1 MLPAATAPATRIA
14 VVEDTA
20 ELREDVCFH
29 LRHAGYTVDS
39 AADGQALTALLPR
52 FAPDIV
58 VLDVG
63 LPGEDGLQIA
73 GRLRAQQPEIGIV
86 MLTGRAALHE
96 RLAGRRQ
103 GADHYLAKP
112 VQIDELVLVVRS
124 LARRIAPRAAAGWV
138 VSPHSLQVRPPDGEP
153 VAITRSEAAL
163 LAALARA
170 PQRQCS
176 RRELAQALGEAW
188 ETYDERRL
196 EALVSRLRRKLA
208 EGCGHEAPLRTL
220 RGSGYG
226 FVQALQL
233 G

>member
-1 MLPAATAPATRIA
+1 L
-14 VVEDTA
+14 
-20 ELREDVCFH
+20 
-29 LRHAGYTVDS
+29 Y
-39 AADGQALTALLPR
+39 
-52 FAPDIV
+52 
-58 VLDVG
+58 
-63 LPGEDGLQIA
+63 
-73 GRLRAQQPEIGIV
+73 
-86 MLTGRAALHE
+86 E

-124 LARRIAPRAAAGWV
+124 LARRITARAPAAWT
-138 VSPHSLQVRPPDGEP
+138 VSPQRLQLQAPSGAT
-153 VAITRSEAAL
+153 VAITQSESAL

-176 RRELAQALGEAW
+176 RRALAQALGESW
-188 ETYDERRL
+188 EAYDERRL

-208 EGCGHEAPLRTL
+208 DGCGCEAPLRTL

-226 FVQALQL
+226 FVEPLQL

>member
-1 MLPAATAPATRIA
+1 MTRIA
-14 VVEDTA
+14 VVDDIP
-20 ELREDVCFH
+20 ELLEDVCFH
-29 LRHAGYTVDS
+29 LRNAGYAVDS
-39 AADGQALTALLPR
+39 AHDATSLAALLPR

-73 GRLRAQQPEIGIV
+73 SKLRAQQPDIGII
-86 MLTGRAALHE
+86 MLTGRAALHD

-124 LARRIAPRAAAGWV
+124 LERRLAPRQASGWAV
-138 VSPHSLQVRPPDGEP
+138 NPQNLQVTAPGGATI
-153 VAITRSEAAL
+153 AITQPEATV
-163 LAALARA
+163 LAAIARA
-170 PQRQCS
+170 PQRQAS
-176 RRELAQALGEAW
+176 RRDLAHALGETW

-208 EGCGHEAPLRTL
+208 EGSGRDVPLRAL
-220 RGSGYG
+220 RGQGYG
-226 FVQALQL
+226 FLDQLQVR
-233 G
+233 